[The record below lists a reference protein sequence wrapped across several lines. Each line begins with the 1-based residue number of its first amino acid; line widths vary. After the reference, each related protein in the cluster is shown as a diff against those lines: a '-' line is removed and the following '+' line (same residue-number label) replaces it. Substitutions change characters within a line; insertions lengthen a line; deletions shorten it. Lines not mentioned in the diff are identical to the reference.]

1 MGYQLRPKTA
11 PNGQINAST
20 EAVKQTT
27 EQAVQHTQ
35 VATSRVKTQAKTVAL
50 VGEQLDTVL
59 QVTTSVVP
67 ETLTA
72 DSLET
77 LLDTLSKA
85 AGLYRFEVLR
95 YQGLLDTL
103 LLTHQA
109 ERVALTLQE
118 DALRFAL
125 RSAED
130 RARCSTFGIPCP
142 TRWQAFAIGVGVAA
156 TILVLR

>member
-1 MGYQLRPKTA
+1 MGYHLAPKTA
-11 PNGQINAST
+11 SNGQIDAT
-20 EAVKQTT
+20 TVAV

-50 VGEQLDTVL
+50 AGEQLDSVL
-59 QVTTSVVP
+59 QVTENVAP

-72 DSLET
+72 DSVVA
-77 LLDTLSKA
+77 LLDTLSRTA
-85 AGLYRFEVLR
+85 SLYRFEVLR
-95 YQGLLDTL
+95 YQGLIDTL

-109 ERVALTLQE
+109 ERGAAVKEA
-118 DALRFAL
+118 DALREAL
-125 RSAED
+125 RGAED

>member
-1 MGYQLRPKTA
+1 VP
-11 PNGQINAST
+11 
-20 EAVKQTT
+20 
-27 EQAVQHTQ
+27 QAVQRTA
-35 VATSRVKTQAKTVAL
+35 VATSRVKTQAKTIAL
-50 VGEQLDTVL
+50 AGEQLDTVL
-59 QVTTSVVP
+59 QVTENVVP
-67 ETLTA
+67 ETLTQ

-85 AGLYRFEVLR
+85 ASLYRFEVLR
-95 YQGLLDTL
+95 YQGLIDTL

-109 ERVALTLQE
+109 ERDEMLAQTL
-118 DALRFAL
+118 ALREAL
-125 RSAED
+125 RGAED